1 MTAFRSHNGPAAS
14 AYDDA
19 PPASQGGAARTLI
32 VTDER
37 AAEVLTD
44 PTTLRQIAPFLGR
57 TLSVGEAARETGEK
71 ANTTLKRV
79 QRFEQLGLLEVAE
92 AVPRAGRAV
101 KRYRSTADVFFVPF
115 EATHAESLEAA
126 LAERDAYWERLL
138 RRNVVRGRRE
148 ALGDWGTRFYR
159 DERGHLQVQ
168 TAVTPEANA
177 TTLDAD
183 APATLSLWRDQ
194 LQLDFADAKELQ
206 REMFALV
213 QRYQRRSGAQRYLV
227 RMGLAPVLDARA

>member
-14 AYDDA
+14 AYDDV